1 MRMIN
6 RTLGQVVAILVAYP
20 DLLKLLVTIEGEPEP
35 QKAYAFPKE
44 CGPLQVGDWVLLN
57 TTAVDLGLGS
67 GGYHFVIGSCPLAP
81 AQSTAEHCAAGINVA
96 GDIVKEQKK
105 AAPGHIMK
113 LRYTPY
119 QLKVCAVE
127 EEDSPAHQQL
137 KKADRLQGLPV
148 IAGSLHSMLVPCVC
162 GIKAV
167 REELR
172 VAYVMTD
179 GGALPLAMSEAVRSL
194 RQMGLL
200 CGTIT
205 VGHAY
210 GGDLEAVNLYSGLLA
225 AQVVLQADVVVVLMG
240 PGVVGTNT
248 KWGTTALELGQI
260 INAVHALG
268 GIPYTIPRLSLAD
281 GRKRHHGISHHTIT
295 ALNEVS
301 LAVTRLVLPTLDGPT
316 KAYFQKQL
324 QKLNPAKYRLV
335 WGQGQ
340 AGIRLAQEL
349 TLPLASMGRSYAE
362 DPAFFLA
369 ASAAGEVTARELTS
383 GEIPV

>member
-1 MRMIN
+1 MIN

-137 KKADRLQGLPV
+137 KRP
-148 IAGSLHSMLVPCVC
+148 
-162 GIKAV
+162 
-167 REELR
+167 
-172 VAYVMTD
+172 
-179 GGALPLAMSEAVRSL
+179 
-194 RQMGLL
+194 
-200 CGTIT
+200 T
-205 VGHAY
+205 VYKGC
-210 GGDLEAVNLYSGLLA
+210 
-225 AQVVLQADVVVVLMG
+225 
-240 PGVVGTNT
+240 
-248 KWGTTALELGQI
+248 
-260 INAVHALG
+260 
-268 GIPYTIPRLSLAD
+268 R
-281 GRKRHHGISHHTIT
+281 
-295 ALNEVS
+295 
-301 LAVTRLVLPTLDGPT
+301 
-316 KAYFQKQL
+316 
-324 QKLNPAKYRLV
+324 
-335 WGQGQ
+335 
-340 AGIRLAQEL
+340 
-349 TLPLASMGRSYAE
+349 
-362 DPAFFLA
+362 
-369 ASAAGEVTARELTS
+369 
-383 GEIPV
+383 